1 MNLPLEIKE
10 KGFSSHTYAV
20 FTVFIYFV
28 QFNFLHVGVDL
39 ASYADILWARH
50 AIFLPHE
57 RLLKRM
63 GCLIRPITAHCPIK
77 AANFEFS
84 RAKL

>member
-28 QFNFLHVGVDL
+28 QFNFLHVGVDCT
-39 ASYADILWARH
+39 H
-50 AIFLPHE
+50 A
-57 RLLKRM
+57 
-63 GCLIRPITAHCPIK
+63 
-77 AANFEFS
+77 
-84 RAKL
+84 